1 MKGRSQKNRRAEEE
15 EEEAAAAAVVETSAS
30 ARRRGGWIG
39 CGGASVRVSGGA
51 RIMFQ
56 RAPNRTSGSRMRPLS
71 DRELATF
78 MSKYLSPSFL
88 SFFLSFF
95 LSLSLCFG
103 SVFPSLAARIRSG
116 RKRIGFN

>member
-51 RIMFQ
+51 RIMF
-56 RAPNRTSGSRMRPLS
+56 RKVPNRISGSRMKPLS
-71 DRELATF
+71 DPALATST
-78 MSKYLSPSFL
+78 SK
-88 SFFLSFF
+88 
-95 LSLSLCFG
+95 
-103 SVFPSLAARIRSG
+103 
-116 RKRIGFN
+116 